1 MGIPVGIA
9 PVALQQFFDVDGNPL
24 AGGLLYTYN
33 SGTTTPLATYADFG
47 GNTQNSNPLVL
58 DSGGF
63 ASPGLFLQAL
73 AYTFSLT
80 DANNI
85 PQWSQDGVVS
95 DQAIQ
100 NLKSPTAQVF
110 STAGSASFTV
120 PTNVSAVKV
129 TVIGGGGAG
138 GGATAADNG
147 TGGGSGSCGISW
159 LSGLI
164 PGDALTLTIGAGGV
178 PVSAST
184 GGTGGSSVV
193 TGTFGTI
200 TAPGG
205 MGGNVGTL
213 GAAGGASGTGA
224 TLNLGGNSA
233 GNTVILGSAASGSA
247 GAGSILGGGGPA
259 PFNNPGIA
267 GSAPGAGGSGAGGGS
282 NRSGGA
288 GVDGCVIFEYL
299 Q

>member
-9 PVALQQFFDVDGNPL
+9 PSALQQFFDVDGNPF
-24 AGGLLYTYN
+24 AGGLLYTYA

-47 GNTQNSNPLVL
+47 GNTQNPNPLVL

-85 PQWSQDGVVS
+85 PQWSQDGIVS

-110 STAGSASFTV
+110 LVAGSGSFTV

-129 TVIGGGGAG
+129 TVVGGGGAG
-138 GGATAADNG
+138 GGATTTNNG
-147 TGGGSGSCGISW
+147 TGGGSGSSGISW
-159 LSGLI
+159 LTGLT

-184 GGTGGSSVV
+184 GGTGGSSIV

-205 MGGNVGTL
+205 VGGTLGTL
-213 GAAGGASGTGA
+213 GASGGAMGTGA
-224 TLNLGGNSA
+224 TLNFGGNASS
-233 GNTVILGSAASGSA
+233 NTVAQATANSGGA
-247 GAGSILGGGGPA
+247 GAGSIFGGGGPA
-259 PFNNPGIA
+259 PFNNPGIV